1 MYLSVCLFVCHSVHS
16 FVHVS
21 VCPFVTVSIRLSMY
35 LCFSICHSVHSFVH
49 VSVRLS
55 VCHCVHSFVHVS
67 VCLSVCLSQCSL
79 RLSMHLCVCPFVCL
93 LPNLLNTVFWK
104 RLNRYWCL
112 LAQVVHGARAWDG
125 KLWGSRGQRTRSHED
140 EYGIHLEAWRRH
152 QFLPL

>member
-1 MYLSVCLFVCHSVHS
+1 MFTCSLSSNVSIRYWCWYVIHQILFLCLSLATLAGGCMVFLG
-16 FVHVS
+16 
-21 VCPFVTVSIRLSMY
+21 CPFV
-35 LCFSICHSVHSFVH
+35 CPCIC
-49 VSVRLS
+49 LS
-55 VCHCVHSFVHVS
+55 VCHSVHSFVHVS

-104 RLNRYWCL
+104 RLNQYWCL